1 MAGRASPRVASHGR
15 TEMAWV
21 LITGEDTGFYQGATE
36 RMRPVGYD
44 VVAVPDGSTALQ
56 LLVDDAQPM
65 VVLLRDSM
73 GQMGVSDFLSAV
85 ADNDV
90 LRRRHAYI
98 LLDGLPDDLPA
109 DVERYCAE
117 LAVPLVEVPADAS
130 DSDGWADLLDAIAL
144 AVRQLY

>member
-1 MAGRASPRVASHGR
+1 
-15 TEMAWV
+15 MAWV
-21 LITGEDTGFYQGATE
+21 LITGEDTGFYQGATQ
-36 RMRPVGYD
+36 RVRPAGYD

-65 VVLLRDSM
+65 VVLLRDPM
-73 GQMGVSDFLSAV
+73 GQMGASDFLSAV
-85 ADNDV
+85 AVNDV

-117 LAVPLVEVPADAS
+117 LAVPLVVAPADAS
-130 DSDGWADLLDAIAL
+130 DSDGWADLLDAIVL